1 MVETKTAISECNKN
15 WTDNQKGSEQT
26 NALCYNE
33 TINKLLNG
41 INEVTYLL
49 KNKH

>member
-15 WTDNQKGSEQT
+15 WPDNQEG
-26 NALCYNE
+26 NGVLYYDNI
-33 TINKLLNG
+33 INKLLAG

-49 KNKH
+49 KSKN